1 MEKVRVAI
9 IGAGG
14 IAQVAHIP
22 VWKKLENVELVAV
35 CDTVKAR
42 AKAVAEKYKIPQFFT
57 RDEDLLKRDDID
69 AVDICVPTNLH
80 ERLTIDALSAGKHVV
95 VEKPMGRTVEE
106 GEKMVRAARQ
116 HKRQLMVAMNVRF
129 RYDAANLK
137 SFIDGGEL
145 GEVFYAKAGWLRRQK
160 KWTEHAWL
168 FQKKFSGG
176 GVLMDLGVQMLD
188 MALWLLGNVKAKSV
202 KANTYSH
209 VAKLDVEDTAV
220 ALVHFENGVTLN
232 LEASWAFLRE
242 EDLFYANLLGTR
254 GDAQLNPLRVT
265 KELHGNLVNLTP
277 SKAETPTNLY
287 KNSYENEL
295 RHFITCLRD
304 GAPML
309 STGEESLERMR
320 IIAAMY
326 ESAHRGKEVGL

>member
-9 IGAGG
+9 IGAGW

-35 CDTVKAR
+35 CDTVKTR
-42 AKAVAEKYKIPQFFT
+42 AKAVAEKYKIPQVFT

-69 AVDICVPTNLH
+69 AVDICVPTHMH
-80 ERLTIDALSAGKHVV
+80 ERLTLDALSAGKHVL
-95 VEKPMGRTVEE
+95 VEKPMSRTVEE
-106 GEKMVRAARQ
+106 GEKMVRASRQ
-116 HKRQLMVAMNVRF
+116 YKRQLMVAMNVRF

-137 SFIDGGEL
+137 SFIEGGEL
-145 GEVFYAKAGWLRRQK
+145 GEVFYAKAGWMQRQK
-160 KWTEHAWL
+160 KWTEHTWL

-188 MALWLLGNVKAKSV
+188 MMLWLLGNAKAKSV
-202 KANTYSH
+202 KAHTYSH
-209 VAKLDVEDTAV
+209 VAKRDVEDTAV
-220 ALVHFENGVTLN
+220 ALVHFDNGVTLN
-232 LEASWAFLRE
+232 LETSWTFLRE
-242 EDLFYANLLGTR
+242 EDLFYANLLGKR

-277 SKAETPTNLY
+277 SKLETPTNLY
-287 KNSYENEL
+287 KNSYESEL
-295 RHFITCLRD
+295 RHFISCLRD
-304 GAPML
+304 GTPML

-326 ESAHRGKEVGL
+326 ESADRGKEVIL

>member
-95 VEKPMGRTVEE
+95 VEKPMSRTVEE
-106 GEKMVRAARQ
+106 GEKMVRASRQ
-116 HKRQLMVAMNVRF
+116 HKRQFMVAMNVRF

-137 SFIDGGEL
+137 SFVAGGEL

-232 LEASWAFLRE
+232 LEASWTFLRE

-326 ESAHRGKEVGL
+326 ESAHRGKEVAL

>member
-35 CDTVKAR
+35 CDTVKTR
-42 AKAVAEKYKIPQFFT
+42 AKAVAEKYKIPQHFT
-57 RDEDLLKRDDID
+57 RDEDLLKRDDVD
-69 AVDICVPTNLH
+69 AVDICVPTNMH
-80 ERLTIDALSAGKHVV
+80 ERLTIDALSAGKHVL
-95 VEKPMGRTVEE
+95 VEKPMSRTVEE

-116 HKRQLMVAMNVRF
+116 HKRSLMVAMNVRF

-168 FQKKFSGG
+168 FQKKISGG

-202 KANTYSH
+202 KAHLYSH

-232 LEASWAFLRE
+232 LEVSWTFLRE

-277 SKAETPTNLY
+277 SKSETPTNLY

-295 RHFITCLRD
+295 RHFIACLRD

-309 STGEESLERMR
+309 SAGDESLERMR
-320 IIAAMY
+320 LIAAMY
-326 ESAHRGKEVGL
+326 ESANRGKEVAL

>member
-9 IGAGG
+9 IGAGW

-35 CDTVKAR
+35 CDTVKTR
-42 AKAVAEKYKIPQFFT
+42 AKAVAEKYKIPQFFMK
-57 RDEDLLKRDDID
+57 DEELLKRDDID

-80 ERLTIDALSAGKHVV
+80 ERLSIDALSAGKHVL
-95 VEKPMGRTVEE
+95 VEKPMSRTVEE

-137 SFIDGGEL
+137 SFVDGGEL
-145 GEVFYAKAGWLRRQK
+145 GDVFYAKTGWLRRQK
-160 KWTEHAWL
+160 KYTEHAWL
-168 FQKKFSGG
+168 FQKKISGG

-188 MALWLLGNVKAKSV
+188 MTLWLLGNAKAKSV
-202 KANTYSH
+202 KAHTYNH
-209 VAKLDVEDTAV
+209 VAKLEVEDTAV
-220 ALVHFENGVTLN
+220 ALVHFDNGVTLN
-232 LEASWAFLRE
+232 LEASWTFLRE
-242 EDLFYANLLGTR
+242 EDLFYANLVGTR
-254 GDAQLNPLRVT
+254 GDAQLNPFRVT

-277 SKAETPTNLY
+277 TKMETPTNLY

-304 GAPML
+304 GTPML
-309 STGEESLERMR
+309 SGGEEGLERMR

-326 ESAHRGKEVGL
+326 ESANRRKEVTL

>member
-9 IGAGG
+9 IGAGW

-35 CDTVKAR
+35 CDTVKTR
-42 AKAVAEKYKIPQFFT
+42 AKAVAEKYKIPQVFT
-57 RDEDLLKRDDID
+57 RDEDLLKRDDLD
-69 AVDICVPTNLH
+69 AVDICVPTNMH
-80 ERLTIDALSAGKHVV
+80 ERLTLDALSAGKHVL
-95 VEKPMGRTVEE
+95 VEKPMSRTVEE
-106 GEKMVRAARQ
+106 GEKMVRASRQ
-116 HKRQLMVAMNVRF
+116 YKRQLMVAMNVRF
-129 RYDAANLK
+129 RYDATNLK
-137 SFIDGGEL
+137 SFVDGGEL
-145 GEVFYAKAGWLRRQK
+145 GEVFYAKAGWMQRQK

-168 FQKKFSGG
+168 FQKKLSGG

-188 MALWLLGNVKAKSV
+188 MTMWLLGNVKAKSV

-209 VAKLDVEDTAV
+209 VAKRDVEDTAV

-232 LEASWAFLRE
+232 LEASWTFLRE
-242 EDLFYANLLGTR
+242 DDLFYTNLLGTR

-277 SKAETPTNLY
+277 SKPETPTNLY
-287 KNSYENEL
+287 KNSYESEL
-295 RHFITCLRD
+295 RHFISCLRD
-304 GAPML
+304 GTPML
-309 STGEESLERMR
+309 SSGEESLERMR

-326 ESAHRGKEVGL
+326 ESAQRGKEVAL

>member
-9 IGAGG
+9 IGAGW

-35 CDTVKAR
+35 CDTIKTR
-42 AKAVAEKYKIPQFFT
+42 AKAVAEKYKIPQFLT
-57 RDEDLLKRDDID
+57 SDDELLKRDDID
-69 AVDICVPTNLH
+69 AVDICVPTNMH
-80 ERLTIDALSAGKHVV
+80 ERLTIAALSARKHVI
-95 VEKPMGRTVEE
+95 VEKPMSRTVEE
-106 GEKMVRAARQ
+106 GEKMIRASRQ
-116 HKRQLMVAMNVRF
+116 YKRHLMVAMNVRF

-137 SFIDGGEL
+137 SFIDGGEI

-188 MALWLLGNVKAKSV
+188 MALWLLDNAKAKSV
-202 KANTYSH
+202 KANIYSN
-209 VAKLDVEDTAV
+209 VARLDVEDTAV

-232 LEASWAFLRE
+232 LEASWTFLRE
-242 EDLFYANLLGTR
+242 EDLFYTNLLGTR

-265 KELHGNLVNLTP
+265 KEMHGSLVHLTP
-277 SKAETPTNLY
+277 SKSETPTNLY

-295 RHFITCLRD
+295 RHFINCLRD
-304 GAPML
+304 GTPML
-309 STGEESLERMR
+309 SSGEESLERMR
-320 IIAAMY
+320 LIEAMY
-326 ESAHRGKEVGL
+326 ESANCGKEVAL

>member
-9 IGAGG
+9 IGAGW

-69 AVDICVPTNLH
+69 AVDICVPTNMH
-80 ERLTIDALSAGKHVV
+80 ERLTLDALSAGKHVV
-95 VEKPMGRTVEE
+95 VEKPMSRTVEE
-106 GEKMVRAARQ
+106 GEKMVRASRQ

-129 RYDAANLK
+129 RYDVANLK

-188 MALWLLGNVKAKSV
+188 MTLWLLGNVKAKSV

-220 ALVHFENGVTLN
+220 ALVHFDNGVTLN
-232 LEASWAFLRE
+232 LEASWTFLRE
-242 EDLFYANLLGTR
+242 EDLFYTNLLGTR

-295 RHFITCLRD
+295 RHFIAGLRD

-326 ESAHRGKEVGL
+326 ESAHRGKEVAL

>member
-9 IGAGG
+9 IGAGW

-35 CDTVKAR
+35 CDTVKTR
-42 AKAVAEKYKIPQFFT
+42 AKAVAEKYKIPQVFT
-57 RDEDLLKRDDID
+57 RDEDLLKRDDLD
-69 AVDICVPTNLH
+69 AVDICVPTNMH
-80 ERLTIDALSAGKHVV
+80 ERLTLDALSAGKHVL
-95 VEKPMGRTVEE
+95 VEKPMSRTVEE
-106 GEKMVRAARQ
+106 GEKMVRASRQ
-116 HKRQLMVAMNVRF
+116 YKRQLMVAMNVRF
-129 RYDAANLK
+129 RYDATNLK
-137 SFIDGGEL
+137 AFVDGGEL
-145 GEVFYAKAGWLRRQK
+145 GEVFYAKAGWMQRQK

-168 FQKKFSGG
+168 FQKKHSGG

-188 MALWLLGNVKAKSV
+188 MTMWLLGNVKAKSV

-209 VAKLDVEDTAV
+209 VAKRDVEDTAV

-232 LEASWAFLRE
+232 LEASWTFLRE
-242 EDLFYANLLGTR
+242 DDLFYTNLLGTR

-277 SKAETPTNLY
+277 SKPETPTNLY

-295 RHFITCLRD
+295 RHFISCLRD
-304 GAPML
+304 GTPML

-326 ESAHRGKEVGL
+326 ESAQRGKEVAL

>member
-9 IGAGG
+9 IGAGW

-35 CDTVKAR
+35 CDTVKTR
-42 AKAVAEKYKIPQFFT
+42 AKAVAERYKIPQFFT

-69 AVDICVPTNLH
+69 AVDICVPTNMH
-80 ERLTIDALSAGKHVV
+80 ERLTIDSLSAGKHVL
-95 VEKPMGRTVEE
+95 VEKPMSRTVDE

-116 HKRQLMVAMNVRF
+116 HKRHLMVAMNVRF

-145 GEVFYAKAGWLRRQK
+145 GEVFYAKGGWLRRQK
-160 KWTEHAWL
+160 KWSEHAWL
-168 FQKKFSGG
+168 FQKKISGG

-188 MALWLLGNVKAKSV
+188 MMLWLLGNKKAKSV
-202 KANTYSH
+202 KAATYSH
-209 VAKLDVEDTAV
+209 TAKLEVEDTAV

-232 LEASWAFLRE
+232 LEASWTFLRE
-242 EDLFYANLLGTR
+242 EDLFYTNLLGTR

-265 KELHGNLVNLTP
+265 KEMHGNLVNLTP
-277 SKAETPTNLY
+277 SKPETPTNLY

-295 RHFITCLRD
+295 RHFVNCLRD
-304 GAPML
+304 GSPML
-309 STGEESLERMR
+309 SGGEESLERMR
-320 IIAAMY
+320 LVEAMY
-326 ESAHRGKEVGL
+326 ESAQRGKEVAL